1 MELIFQL
8 LETETNQ
15 INMILQVIR
24 VLRRIKA
31 GQGVSVACAG
41 GGGRAERFLIRFLK
55 SFISNAHESRE
66 NKEQD
71 EPLKHFLLWKN

>member
-55 SFISNAHESRE
+55 SFISNAHESRIR
-66 NKEQD
+66 NKMSC
-71 EPLKHFLLWKN
+71 